1 MYPRF
6 GKAKT
11 CTGSEIKKK
20 RNIFFYLNIFIVFV
34 PVNAGKRRANLEKIS
49 RVSQS
54 FTLRT
59 ILKSYK
65 DIL

>member
-1 MYPRF
+1 MYPRI

-11 CTGSEIKKK
+11 GMGSEIRKE
-20 RNIFFYLNIFIVFV
+20 NFTGICSSVFV
-34 PVNAGKRRANLEKIS
+34 PVNVGKRRANLEKIS

>member
-11 CTGSEIKKK
+11 CMGSEIKKGA
-20 RNIFFYLNIFIVFV
+20 FFYLNIFIVFV

-49 RVSQS
+49 RVFQS
-54 FTLRT
+54 LTLRT
-59 ILKSYK
+59 ILKSCK